1 MKKEH
6 KELFDK
12 RAYAWQV
19 KQIPVEDFLD
29 YENGINTNI
38 RKSFYGRISI
48 LLATEIYS
56 PRTAHLLNYIFNF
69 KRWQTANWDFHAGGG
84 FLIDNGIQVKIG
96 KFNEVCF
103 EMTVKR
109 FELPYGAKN
118 ICVIKPKIYKM
129 VKKAIREFIKEVFE
143 HENVKTKK
151 EIDDNGFIIKN
162 VNIEEVEILSKYF
175 NWEDLKNI
183 GSNELIAKVFG
194 KKNENQF
201 AISACEVIENQ
212 IKDLIEERKIKI
224 DEVKTRY
231 SKIRDWIMSKWR
243 NGEKAVEEE
252 YKLKIEELENQLH
265 QMHNFS

>member
-1 MKKEH
+1 MKKEY
-6 KELFDK
+6 KNLFDK

-19 KQIPVEDFLD
+19 KQIHVEDFIE
-29 YENGINTNI
+29 YENGINTRI
-38 RKSFYGRISI
+38 GRSFYGRTSI
-48 LLATEIYS
+48 LLATGIYS
-56 PRTAHLLNYIFNF
+56 QRTAHLLNYIFNF
-69 KRWQTANWDFHAGGG
+69 TRWQASNWDFHNGGG

-96 KFNEVCF
+96 KFNEVYF
-103 EMTVKR
+103 EMSVKNADI
-109 FELPYGAKN
+109 PDGAKN
-118 ICVIKPKIYKM
+118 ICVVKPKIYKM
-129 VKKAIREFIKEVFE
+129 VKKAIKEFIKEIFE
-143 HENVKTKK
+143 YENIKTKK

-162 VNIEEVEILSKYF
+162 VNIEEVAILSKYF

-201 AISACEVIENQ
+201 EISACEVIENQ

-243 NGEKAVEEE
+243 NGEKAVQEE
-252 YKLKIEELENQLH
+252 YKLKIEELENQLY